1 MGRGARATLHSELL
15 DGACRALPLAGLS
28 RAGLTD
34 VLAGSRLLGMPRG
47 QTVLRANG
55 DAVLVVISGAAIARS
70 VTPEGDTVVL
80 SILSAGSSAGTA
92 AVVCG
97 HTAATEV
104 EALTDVRAL
113 AIPGGLV
120 RRVVKECPEFAVAC
134 LRAVAAELVAANE
147 ETAIFASSSATER
160 VIERLVQLTERFGEQ
175 GCDSNRIRIS
185 VPLSQSDLASWAR
198 TSRESTARVL
208 HLLRREAIVDT
219 HRRELTILDL
229 PGLHARRSATRPDP
243 EINRMLQGWT

>member
-1 MGRGARATLHSELL
+1 MGRGARATPHSELL

-34 VLAGSRLLGMPRG
+34 VLAGSRVLGMPRG
-47 QTVLRANG
+47 QTVLRATG

-70 VTPEGDTVVL
+70 VTPDGDAVVL
-80 SILSAGSSAGTA
+80 TILSAGSSAGTA

-104 EALTDVRAL
+104 EALIDVRAL

-120 RRVVKECPEFAVAC
+120 RRVVDACPEFAMAC
-134 LRAVAAELVAANE
+134 LRTVAAELVAANE
-147 ETAIFASSSATER
+147 ETAIFANSSAAER
-160 VIERLVQLTERFGEQ
+160 VIERLAQLAERFGEP
-175 GCDSNRIRIS
+175 GCGSNQTRIS

-208 HLLRREAIVDT
+208 QLLRREAIIDT
-219 HRRELTILDL
+219 QRRELTILDL
-229 PGLHARRSATRPDP
+229 PRLHQRRITTRPDP
-243 EINRMLQGWT
+243 EINRMLQGMA